1 MTRLQKGLLIG
12 AVIFLLLTGAC
23 SAVFYF
29 AVYRP
34 IGSPMMAMATS
45 YSLDERL
52 TTKDFVR
59 PGSGEVTAEQLRRF
73 MAVEEVVEKIVGTD
87 RALLADQQSVL
98 EKADKAGE
106 ISFDTALA
114 AFGAIKPMLMG
125 AKPKQVEAMNTEHF
139 SKKEFE
145 WVRDQL
151 YRAAGVPLSR
161 VDVSDFFTGTENPA
175 VSVRELSAQEANA
188 ANLALARPIAA
199 KLEAWRAFAFFG
211 L

>member
-12 AVIFLLLTGAC
+12 AVIFLLLMGAC

-34 IGSPMMAMATS
+34 IGSPMMAMAAS

-73 MAVEEVVEKIVGTD
+73 VAVEEVVEKIVGND
-87 RALLADQQSVL
+87 RPVLVDQQTAL

-114 AFGAIKPMLMG
+114 SFGAIKPMLMS
-125 AKPKQVEAMNTEHF
+125 AKPKQIEIMNKEHF

-175 VSVRELSAQEANA
+175 ISVRHVSPQESLPANQ
-188 ANLALARPIAA
+188 ALARPIAA
-199 KLEAWRAFAFFG
+199 RLEAWRAFAFFG